1 MCDIQGLPKV
11 LWSVLPPPLFTP
23 LCPQNVCRK
32 SVGKIHSPVAVSN
45 YTVRAHPLIPPH
57 DFISLS
63 LKYKE
68 ES

>member
-1 MCDIQGLPKV
+1 MYAISSLPKV
-11 LWSVLPPPLFTP
+11 GCPSCLLHSLFLSPPSKCL
-23 LCPQNVCRK
+23 LERVCK
-32 SVGKIHSPVAVSN
+32 ADSPVAVSD

>member
-1 MCDIQGLPKV
+1 MVCVASPTPR
-11 LWSVLPPPLFTP
+11 SSPPSKRL
-23 LCPQNVCRK
+23 QE
-32 SVGKIHSPVAVSN
+32 SVGKIDSPVAVSS

>member
-1 MCDIQGLPKV
+1 MVCLASSTLCSFLPSKC
-11 LWSVLPPPLFTP
+11 L
-23 LCPQNVCRK
+23 QE
-32 SVGKIHSPVAVSN
+32 SVGKIDSPVAISN